1 LEPNSGINHYDTVL
15 EGHLYF
21 GKMSWIQYS
30 SHRFMPLPH
39 RHYYLTRDNIPSFL
53 YVDDI
58 VDTNKK
64 NYETIAILKA
74 IGPGE

>member
-1 LEPNSGINHYDTVL
+1 
-15 EGHLYF
+15 
-21 GKMSWIQYS
+21 
-30 SHRFMPLPH
+30 MPLPY

-74 IGPGE
+74 IGLGK